1 MRTHG
6 YTQIFADSR
15 EDIVYGNI
23 FFDQL
28 DSSVSSFM
36 GYDNACFFQFI
47 GGFSEEWLFDGE
59 LLAYCTDGMD
69 SGIVSKMFYEQESV
83 FSGGGDF
90 EHRKWVESL

>member
-1 MRTHG
+1 MDVGDDGDNPAGLGGAAFPMRTHG

-47 GGFSEEWLFDGE
+47 GGFSEKRLFYGK
-59 LLAYCTDGMD
+59 LLAHGTDGMD
-69 SGIVSKMFYEQESV
+69 SLVVGEIFDE
-83 FSGGGDF
+83 
-90 EHRKWVESL
+90 